1 MSKEQ
6 ITPSRPDSLKD
17 TLVTWGK
24 RLGLV
29 AIGLLGLS
37 WLL

>member
-6 ITPSRPDSLKD
+6 ITSRSENLKEI
-17 TLVTWGK
+17 LITWGK

-29 AIGLLGLS
+29 AVGLLGLS
-37 WLL
+37 